1 MQAQAAAALQPPLK
15 VSETMN
21 DAGQDKWPT
30 ADIHDEQQQQED
42 SQTLNEIVCRELA
55 GVTMP
60 AVTGPALEAAT
71 ATARGPVQLKYINT
85 AQGLMLLGYTTFT
98 PAMIN
103 AYSTKP

>member
-1 MQAQAAAALQPPLK
+1 MQAQAAAAIQPPLK

-21 DAGQDKWPT
+21 DAGQDKRPT
-30 ADIHDEQQQQED
+30 ADIRDEQQED

-71 ATARGPVQLKYINT
+71 ATARARP
-85 AQGLMLLGYTTFT
+85 
-98 PAMIN
+98 
-103 AYSTKP
+103 